1 MEIFLIIFGTLI
13 SVAGLITSKIA
24 ARFNVFDTT
33 PFSKY
38 TFSKFCYEF
47 EGVCNTLVIIGVI
60 MVLIGLCLF
69 I

>member
-1 MEIFLIIFGTLI
+1 MAIFLSIFGTII
-13 SVAGLITSKIA
+13 SVVGLITSIIA
-24 ARFNVFDTT
+24 ARFNKFDTT

-47 EGVCNTLVIIGVI
+47 EDVCNTLVVIGVV
-60 MVLIGLCLF
+60 MLLISLF

>member
-1 MEIFLIIFGTLI
+1 MKYFLIIFGAIIL
-13 SVAGLITSKIA
+13 VVGLITSKIA
-24 ARFNVFDTT
+24 ARFNQFDTT

-47 EGVCNTLVIIGVI
+47 EGECNTLTVIGVI
-60 MVLIGLCLF
+60 MVLIGLF

>member
-1 MEIFLIIFGTLI
+1 MEIFLTIFGTLI
-13 SVAGLITSKIA
+13 GTVGLITSIIA
-24 ARFNVFDTT
+24 IRFNEFDTT

-47 EGVCNTLVIIGVI
+47 EIFCNLLIIIGTV
-60 MVLIGLCLF
+60 MVSMSLF

>member
-1 MEIFLIIFGTLI
+1 MVIFLIIFVTLI
-13 SVAGLITSKIA
+13 SVVGLITSLIA
-24 ARFNVFDTT
+24 ARFNKFDTT

-47 EGVCNTLVIIGVI
+47 EDICNILIVIGVI
-60 MVLIGLCLF
+60 MVTISVF

>member
-1 MEIFLIIFGTLI
+1 MTNFLIIFGTLI
-13 SVAGLITSKIA
+13 IVVGLITSIIA
-24 ARFNVFDTT
+24 ARFNEFDTT

-47 EGVCNTLVIIGVI
+47 EGVCNTLFVIGVI
-60 MVLIGLCLF
+60 MVSISLF

>member
-1 MEIFLIIFGTLI
+1 METFLFIFGTLI
-13 SVAGLITSKIA
+13 SVVGLITSTIA
-24 ARFNVFDTT
+24 ARFNPFDTT

-47 EGVCNTLVIIGVI
+47 EDVCDTLVVIGVTMI
-60 MVLIGLCLF
+60 TISLF

>member
-1 MEIFLIIFGTLI
+1 MILFIFGTIIL
-13 SVAGLITSKIA
+13 VVGLITSRIA
-24 ARFNVFDTT
+24 VRFNAFDTT

-47 EGVCNTLVIIGVI
+47 EKECNTLVVIGVV
-60 MVLIGLCLF
+60 MLLISLF

>member
-1 MEIFLIIFGTLI
+1 MMNFLFIFGTIIL
-13 SVAGLITSKIA
+13 VVGLITSRIA
-24 ARFNVFDTT
+24 ARFNAFDTT

-47 EGVCNTLVIIGVI
+47 EGECNTLVVIGVI
-60 MVLIGLCLF
+60 MVLISLF

>member
-1 MEIFLIIFGTLI
+1 MTHFWLIIIGTI
-13 SVAGLITSKIA
+13 IGVVGLIMSTIA
-24 ARFNVFDTT
+24 ARFNQFNTT

-47 EGVCNTLVIIGVI
+47 EGFCNSLVVIGVTMLVIS
-60 MVLIGLCLF
+60 LF

>member
-1 MEIFLIIFGTLI
+1 MKNFLIIFGALI
-13 SVAGLITSKIA
+13 IVVGWITSKIA
-24 ARFNVFDTT
+24 AKFNVFDTT

-47 EGVCNTLVIIGVI
+47 EGVCNTLVVIGVT
-60 MVLIGLCLF
+60 MVSIGLF

>member
-1 MEIFLIIFGTLI
+1 MTNFLIIFGTLI
-13 SVAGLITSKIA
+13 SVVGLITSIIA
-24 ARFNVFDTT
+24 ARFDAFNTT

-47 EGVCNTLVIIGVI
+47 EGVCNTLVVIGVI
-60 MVLIGLCLF
+60 MITISLF

>member
-1 MEIFLIIFGTLI
+1 MNFLIIFGILI
-13 SVAGLITSKIA
+13 LVVGLITSRIA
-24 ARFNVFDTT
+24 ARFNAFNTT

-47 EGVCNTLVIIGVI
+47 EEECNTLVIIGVTI
-60 MVLIGLCLF
+60 ILISLF

>member
-1 MEIFLIIFGTLI
+1 MKHFLCIFGTLI
-13 SVAGLITSKIA
+13 GVIGLITSIIA
-24 ARFNVFDTT
+24 ARFNKFDTT

-47 EGVCNTLVIIGVI
+47 EEVCNTLVVIGVI
-60 MVLIGLCLF
+60 MVSISVF

>member
-1 MEIFLIIFGTLI
+1 MTIFLSIFGSIILI
-13 SVAGLITSKIA
+13 VGLVTSRIA
-24 ARFNVFDTT
+24 ARFNAFDTT

-47 EGVCNTLVIIGVI
+47 EDVCNTLVVIGATMI
-60 MVLIGLCLF
+60 LISLL

>member
-1 MEIFLIIFGTLI
+1 MMNFLSILGALI
-13 SVAGLITSKIA
+13 GVVGLITSIIA
-24 ARFNVFDTT
+24 VRFNEFDTT

-47 EGVCNTLVIIGVI
+47 EWFCNTLVVIGVI
-60 MVLIGLCLF
+60 MILISLY

>member
-1 MEIFLIIFGTLI
+1 MKNFLIIFGTLI
-13 SVAGLITSKIA
+13 IVVGLITSRIA
-24 ARFNVFDTT
+24 ARFNAFDTT

-47 EGVCNTLVIIGVI
+47 EGECNTLVVIGVI
-60 MVLIGLCLF
+60 IVLIGLF

>member
-1 MEIFLIIFGTLI
+1 MTIFLSIFGSIILI
-13 SVAGLITSKIA
+13 VGLVTSRIA
-24 ARFNVFDTT
+24 TKFNAFDTT

-47 EGVCNTLVIIGVI
+47 EDVCNTLVVIGATMI
-60 MVLIGLCLF
+60 LISLL

>member
-1 MEIFLIIFGTLI
+1 MTTFLFIFGTIIL
-13 SVAGLITSKIA
+13 VVGLITSRIA
-24 ARFNVFDTT
+24 SRFNKFDTT

-47 EGVCNTLVIIGVI
+47 EGECNTLVVIGVI
-60 MVLIGLCLF
+60 MVLISLF

>member
-1 MEIFLIIFGTLI
+1 MIFLSIFGTIILI
-13 SVAGLITSKIA
+13 VGLVTSRIA
-24 ARFNVFDTT
+24 TRFNAFDTT

-47 EGVCNTLVIIGVI
+47 EDVCNTLVVIGATMI
-60 MVLIGLCLF
+60 LISLF